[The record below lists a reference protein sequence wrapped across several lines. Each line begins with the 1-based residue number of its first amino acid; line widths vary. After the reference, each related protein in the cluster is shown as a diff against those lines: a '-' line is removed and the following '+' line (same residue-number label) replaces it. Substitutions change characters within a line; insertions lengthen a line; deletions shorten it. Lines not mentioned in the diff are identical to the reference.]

1 MAATVTDP
9 TEPHYLVDKSA
20 LARSHLEAVGRRL
33 APLYPASR
41 AVTCPIIDLELLFS
55 VRSGPEHAELR
66 RKLQSMRSYPV
77 DETVTDRAIE
87 VQGLL
92 AGAGRHRLPI
102 TDLLIASVAEVND
115 LTVLHYD
122 KDFDTIAEATG
133 QPTEWVAPRGSL

>member
-1 MAATVTDP
+1 MTDP
-9 TEPHYLVDKSA
+9 AEPPYLVDKSA
-20 LARSHLEAVGRRL
+20 LARSHLGAVAQRL

-41 AVTCPIIDLELLFS
+41 VATCPIIDLELLFS
-55 VRSGPEHAELR
+55 VRSGSEHAVLCRE
-66 RKLQSMRSYPV
+66 LQSMRSFPV
-77 DETVTDRAIE
+77 NETVTDRAIE

-92 AGAGRHRLPI
+92 ADAGRHRLPI
-102 TDLLIASVAEVND
+102 ADLLIAAVAEVND